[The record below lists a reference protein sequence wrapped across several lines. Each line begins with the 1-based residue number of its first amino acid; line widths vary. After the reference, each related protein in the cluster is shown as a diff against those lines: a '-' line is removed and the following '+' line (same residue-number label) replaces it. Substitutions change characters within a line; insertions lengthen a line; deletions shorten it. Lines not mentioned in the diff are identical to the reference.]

1 MQVGQ
6 RGRAIDAIGRATEHD
21 FSGGMTGLE
30 SQLRLRSWA
39 ANTGALLLG
48 VGLAA
53 PLAAQTQPP
62 PAPPGSAAPPA
73 ANVPLNRS
81 DLIPPAART
90 EQRSTTL
97 TIDGDLERAPC
108 ALDQPQFADFK
119 FTLQGAQFAGLERV
133 PGLSLDE
140 AFASYLGREV
150 PVAALCDIRARA
162 NVILRRA
169 GYLATVEIPEQSLAG
184 GLPQFQVV
192 FGRIT
197 ALRVRG
203 SAGPSERL
211 VERTLQRLTQGDVF
225 NTREAER
232 YLLLADDL
240 PGLDVR
246 LSLRPAVGG
255 EPGDLAGEI
264 AVLSQRGSLDLNV
277 QNYGSDAIGRFGGL
291 LRGELYNLTGMGDR
305 TYLTVFSTLEFVE
318 QQTVQVGHDFRV
330 GTEGLRLGGQFT
342 FSTSKPDLNLP
353 GFSLRSETI
362 FASVFASYPLLR
374 SRTASA
380 YLDGGFDYADQNVEI
395 NGLPLTRDRI
405 RMLFARLSGDVTD
418 RGSIQRVGGYSQ
430 YEPRVRVRYLIE
442 ARQGLDVFSANPD
455 CRPNLAGCLLPG
467 LTPPSR
473 IEGNPTPFV
482 LRFDTGV
489 EYRPVPDF
497 TVALR
502 VSGQVTGDA
511 LPAFEEYA
519 GGSFSIGR
527 GYDPGA
533 VLGDRGIGSTFEM
546 RYGSLAPAGPAAL
559 AVQPYVFTDIVRV
572 WNEDPSLRGFNP
584 DRLWSAGGGLRAA
597 WGARMQGD
605 IALAVP
611 LERPANALQLGDV
624 RLMVSLTARLFPWR
638 F

>member
-1 MQVGQ
+1 MQAGQ
-6 RGRAIDAIGRATEHD
+6 PEQDIGTCAAHRRSVNGDRHAKPSRSIGASWGRRTAIVLGTAV
-21 FSGGMTGLE
+21 SV
-30 SQLRLRSWA
+30 A
-39 ANTGALLLG
+39 AW
-48 VGLAA
+48 
-53 PLAAQTQPP
+53 PLAAQT
-62 PAPPGSAAPPA
+62 AP
-73 ANVPLNRS
+73 NVPLNRS
-81 DLIPPAART
+81 DLIPPDARP
-90 EQRSTTL
+90 EQRTTTL

-108 ALDQPQFADFK
+108 ALDQPQFADLK
-119 FTLQGAQFAGLERV
+119 FTLQGARFAGLERV

-140 AFASYLGREV
+140 AFASYQGREV

-162 NVILRRA
+162 NAILRRA

-184 GLPQFQVV
+184 GVPQFQVV
-192 FGRIT
+192 FGRLT

-203 SAGPSERL
+203 NAGASERL
-211 VERTLQRLTQGDVF
+211 VERILQRLTEGEVF

-240 PGLDVR
+240 PGMDVR

-264 AVLSQRGSLDLNV
+264 AVLTQRGTLDLNV
-277 QNYGSDAIGRFGGL
+277 QNYGSDAVGRFGGL

-305 TYLTVFSTLEFVE
+305 TYLTFFSTLEFVE

-330 GTEGLRLGGQFT
+330 GSDGLRFGGQFT
-342 FSTSKPDLNLP
+342 FSTSKPDINLP
-353 GFSLRSETI
+353 GFTLRSETI
-362 FASVFASYPLLR
+362 FASAFASYPLLR
-374 SRTASA
+374 SRTSNLN
-380 YLDGGFDYADQNVEI
+380 LDGGFDYADQNVEI

-418 RGSIQRVGGYSQ
+418 RGSIQQMGGYSQ
-430 YEPRVRVRYLIE
+430 FEPRVRARYLIE

-467 LTPPSR
+467 ITPPSR
-473 IEGNPTPFV
+473 IEGNPAPFV
-482 LRFDTGV
+482 VRFDSGL
-489 EYRPVPDF
+489 EYRPVPVF
-497 TVALR
+497 TLALR
-502 VSGQVTGDA
+502 VNGQVTGDA

-533 VLGDRGIGSTFEM
+533 VLGDRGIGGSFEM
-546 RYGSLAPAGPAAL
+546 RYGSLAPKGADAL

-572 WNEDPSLRGFNP
+572 WNEDPSLAGLNP

-597 WGARMQGD
+597 WGSRMQGD
-605 IALAVP
+605 VALAVP

>member
-1 MQVGQ
+1 MLQAGQ
-6 RGRAIDAIGRATEHD
+6 PEQADGQSAARPRSSVDFNHAHATGK
-21 FSGGMTGLE
+21 SGA
-30 SQLRLRSWA
+30 SWRRHTA
-39 ANTGALLLG
+39 LVLGAL
-48 VGLAA
+48 VGLGSA
-53 PLAAQTQPP
+53 PLAAQT
-62 PAPPGSAAPPA
+62 APS
-73 ANVPLNRS
+73 VPLNRS
-81 DLIPPAART
+81 DLIPPDARPQ
-90 EQRSTTL
+90 QRTTTL

-108 ALDQPQFADFK
+108 ALDQPQFADLK
-119 FTLQGAQFAGLERV
+119 FTLQGARFAGLERV
-133 PGLSLDE
+133 QGLSLDD
-140 AFASYLGREV
+140 AFSGYQGREV
-150 PVAALCDIRARA
+150 PVSALCDIRARA
-162 NVILRRA
+162 NAILRRA

-184 GLPQFQVV
+184 GVPQFQVV
-192 FGRIT
+192 FGRLT

-203 SAGPSERL
+203 NAGASEQL
-211 VERTLQRLTQGDVF
+211 VERVLQRLTQGEVF

-240 PGLDVR
+240 PGMDVR

-277 QNYGSDAIGRFGGL
+277 QNYGSDAVGRFGGL

-305 TYLTVFSTLEFVE
+305 TYLTFFSTLEFVE

-330 GTEGLRLGGQFT
+330 GSDGLRLGGQFT
-342 FSTSKPDLNLP
+342 YSTSKPDINLP
-353 GFSLRSETI
+353 GFTLRSETI

-374 SRTASA
+374 SRTSNLN
-380 YLDGGFDYADQNVEI
+380 LDGGFDYADQDVEI
-395 NGLPLTRDRI
+395 NSLPLTRDRI
-405 RMLFARLSGDVTD
+405 RMLFARISGDVTD
-418 RGSIQRVGGYSQ
+418 AGSIQRAGGYSQ
-430 YEPRVRVRYLIE
+430 YEPRVRARYLVE

-467 LTPPSR
+467 ITPPSR
-473 IEGNPTPFV
+473 IEGNPAPFV
-482 LRFDTGV
+482 VRFDTGL
-489 EYRPVPDF
+489 EYRPAPLF

-502 VSGQVTGDA
+502 MSGQVTGDA

-533 VLGDRGIGSTFEM
+533 VLGDRGIGGSFEM
-546 RYGSLAPAGPAAL
+546 RYGSLAPSGADAL

-572 WNEDPSLRGFNP
+572 WNQDPSLAGSNP

-597 WGARMQGD
+597 WGSRMQGD